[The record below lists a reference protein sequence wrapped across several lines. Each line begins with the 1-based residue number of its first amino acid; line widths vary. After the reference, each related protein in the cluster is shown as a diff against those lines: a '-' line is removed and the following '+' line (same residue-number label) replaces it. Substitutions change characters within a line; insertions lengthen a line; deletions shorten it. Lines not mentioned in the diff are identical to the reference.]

1 MDYMSLLELIG
12 FQGYA
17 VMYKTQYLQFSLFSY
32 LYFQL
37 IQLI

>member
-1 MDYMSLLELIG
+1 MDYMSLLELTV
-12 FQGYA
+12 FQGYV
-17 VMYKTQYLQFSLFSY
+17 VMYKTQYLQFSLLSY